1 MRADVRPAV
10 AVQGTFF
17 VEGFWV
23 AAFFPFLAIY
33 LEGYHGLSESQIG
46 LVIAS
51 MAVARLILHPLWGH
65 VADTKIGRLRALQLG
80 SAGCALAAAAMN
92 LVEGLAAVI
101 AVSFVLAGFS
111 VAKGPNVDAIALV
124 HLGDER
130 MSDYGRLRSWG
141 SATYALGCLAFGAI
155 LEATN
160 VGWQMPIFAACGLA
174 LLLWSSTLRR
184 DRPTER
190 HEHGR
195 LGAVGAVFR
204 EAPRFWFFLA
214 AALLL
219 WTGFNAAWNFISL
232 RITDEGGG
240 PLLIGIGTA
249 LGGIMEVPTM
259 RASSRL
265 QRGLGLRAVYVIGC
279 AVYATAFLLWASIS
293 SPTLLSVLTVFEGV
307 GFSLLFTTSVVIVG
321 RLLPQSL
328 YSTGNSLAQMVA
340 FGFGPIVGAGLG
352 GFVYERLGAP
362 VTFLG
367 ASLLAVSA
375 GVVAWFALSAPELA
389 TAGLDRAPEPTPL
402 ELEVPLPGQDP
413 TV

>member
-1 MRADVRPAV
+1 MHADVRPAV

-51 MAVARLILHPLWGH
+51 MALARLIMHPWWGH

-80 SAGCALAAAAMN
+80 SAGCALAAVAMN
-92 LVEGLAAVI
+92 LVDGLAAVI
-101 AVSFVLAGFS
+101 AVSFVLAAFS
-111 VAKGPNVDAIALV
+111 VANSPNVDAIALV

-130 MSDYGRLRSWG
+130 MSDYGRIRSWG
-141 SATYALGCLAFGAI
+141 SASYAIGCLAFGAI
-155 LEATN
+155 LQATS
-160 VGWQMPIFAACGLA
+160 VGWQMPIFAVCGLA
-174 LLLWSSTLRR
+174 LLLWTMTLRR
-184 DRPTER
+184 DRPTELQG
-190 HEHGR
+190 HGK

-219 WTGFNAAWNFISL
+219 WIGFNAAWNFISL

-249 LGGIMEVPTM
+249 LGGIVEVPTM

-265 QRGLGLRAVYVIGC
+265 QRRLGLRTVYVIGC
-279 AVYATAFLLWASIS
+279 AVYAIAFLLWASIS
-293 SPTLLSVLTVFEGV
+293 SPTLLSVLTVFEGI
-307 GFSLLFTTSVVIVG
+307 GFSLLFTTSVVVVG

-340 FGFGPIVGAGLG
+340 FGIGPIVGAGIG
-352 GFVYERLGAP
+352 GYVYEHLGAP
-362 VTFLG
+362 FTFFG
-367 ASLLAVSA
+367 ASLLALGA
-375 GVVAWFALSAPELA
+375 GVVGWFALSTPVLA
-389 TAGLDRAPEPTPL
+389 RPGIDPSHTPAAL
-402 ELEVPLPGQDP
+402 ELPLPGQDP
-413 TV
+413 TP